1 MEMNLQFFGG
11 HGGSSG
17 MSGGS
22 GVIDRGAK
30 ERTIETIYREARGYS
45 SGYYKSDI
53 LEATDAGNGE
63 LAFVYATPAE
73 RDKTAKSNRTQYL
86 TYKLKAGA
94 EDGDV
99 FGVNWNKVKSVSG
112 QTYGL
117 RTTLKDKGFKWDGK
131 EKKWRL

>member
-1 MEMNLQFFGG
+1 MVINLQFFGG
-11 HGGSSG
+11 RGGQSG
-17 MSGGS
+17 MSGSS
-22 GVIDRGAK
+22 GVIDRSAK
-30 ERTIETIYREARGYS
+30 EKTIETVYREALGYS
-45 SGYYKSDI
+45 PGYYKSDI
-53 LEATDAGNGE
+53 LEAIDAGIGE
-63 LAFVYATPAE
+63 LAFAYATPVE

-99 FGVNWNKVKSVSG
+99 FGVNWNKVRSVSG

-117 RTTLKDKGFKWDGK
+117 RGTLKDKGFKWDGK

>member
-1 MEMNLQFFGG
+1 MVINLQFFGG
-11 HGGSSG
+11 RGGQSG
-17 MSGGS
+17 MSGSS
-22 GVIDRGAK
+22 GVIDRSAK
-30 ERTIETIYREARGYS
+30 EKTIETVYREARGYS
-45 SGYYKSDI
+45 PGYYKSDI
-53 LEATDAGNGE
+53 LEAIDAGNGE
-63 LAFVYATPAE
+63 LAFAYATPVE

-99 FGVNWNKVKSVSG
+99 FGVNWNKVKSDSG

-117 RTTLKDKGFKWDGK
+117 RGTLKDKGFKWDGK